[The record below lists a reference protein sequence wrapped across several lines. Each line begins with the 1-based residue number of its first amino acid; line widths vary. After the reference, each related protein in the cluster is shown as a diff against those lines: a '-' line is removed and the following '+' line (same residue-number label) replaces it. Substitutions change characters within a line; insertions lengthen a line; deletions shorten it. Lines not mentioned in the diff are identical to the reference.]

1 MNECASALS
10 SSCIVLCANIFVVM
24 IMITITIMIITTII
38 VIITTLR
45 SVFHHL
51 LSPQSNG
58 LFRAGLANSGTM
70 ISGLADRYPSAC
82 RHDRQGSVSIFISIV
97 IIIGYL
103 SSIKSINYNNHQVHV
118 PRGGGRK
125 RERVRNSSELPS
137 KGRYLGTGNGDFPF
151 FDVFFLRQK
160 IDQ

>member
-10 SSCIVLCANIFVVM
+10 SSCIVLCANIFVVV
-24 IMITITIMIITTII
+24 IMITIIIMIITTII

-70 ISGLADRYPSAC
+70 ISGLADRSLSAC
-82 RHDRQGSVSIFISIV
+82 RHDRQVSVSIFISIV

-103 SSIKSINYNNHQVHV
+103 SSHYNYKNHRLEDIEIIK
-118 PRGGGRK
+118 
-125 RERVRNSSELPS
+125 
-137 KGRYLGTGNGDFPF
+137 PF
-151 FDVFFLRQK
+151 FTHLGDGGIPRQPK
-160 IDQ
+160 GNCRYHNA

>member
-1 MNECASALS
+1 
-10 SSCIVLCANIFVVM
+10 
-24 IMITITIMIITTII
+24 
-38 VIITTLR
+38 
-45 SVFHHL
+45 
-51 LSPQSNG
+51 
-58 LFRAGLANSGTM
+58 M

-97 IIIGYL
+97 IVIGYL
-103 SSIKSINYNNHQVHV
+103 SSHYNYNTHQVNV

-137 KGRYLGTGNGDFPF
+137 TGGYLGTGNGDFPF
-151 FDVFFLRQK
+151 FDIFFIRQTPVG

>member
-70 ISGLADRYPSAC
+70 ISGLADRSLSAC
-82 RHDRQGSVSIFISIV
+82 RHDRQVSVSISISIV

-103 SSIKSINYNNHQVHV
+103 SSHYNYNNHQVHV

-137 KGRYLGTGNGDFPF
+137 TGRYLGTGNGDFF
-151 FDVFFLRQK
+151 FYVFF
-160 IDQ
+160 